1 MLPSLRIV
9 SLEPLDIGLL
19 HALLAEYQWVRAGR
33 LRETEAYDPSSAVPG
48 PLNEKIYPRNS
59 DDYEGYVLSML
70 NIEDWSSRIFSKFNS
85 TVQFLEFTL

>member
-1 MLPSLRIV
+1 LPCFGVIG
-9 SLEPLDIGLL
+9 LDPFDLGLL
-19 HALLAEYQWVRAGR
+19 HALLTEYQWVRTGR
-33 LRETEAYDPSSAVPG
+33 LRETEANCPSSAVPG

-59 DDYEGYVLSML
+59 DDHEGYVLSML